1 MVSPSRNDRTL
12 QIHQLAREIQAEDWT
27 DEPTAVTEL
36 PRGTPAHVRASLP
49 LILAI
54 PAKHRAPLLLATLLL
69 LVVLLVYLV
78 SAGHAPKWITG

>member
-49 LILAI
+49 FILAI
-54 PAKHRAPLLLATLLL
+54 PKKHRAPLIVAVSALLAG
-69 LVVLLVYLV
+69 LLVYLIANGV
-78 SAGHAPKWITG
+78 IPSWLR